1 MLLYEH
7 KHIGGDPQIC
17 ISVPLVITQVKY
29 RVKEAAVP
37 NMPPRKIS
45 WWKNF
50 TETGKNL
57 FLSNLQF
64 CQFKEDGWKNRTFF
78 MKGKLNMNLL

>member
-1 MLLYEH
+1 
-7 KHIGGDPQIC
+7 
-17 ISVPLVITQVKY
+17 
-29 RVKEAAVP
+29 
-37 NMPPRKIS
+37 MPPRKIS

-57 FLSNLQF
+57 FLPNLQF